1 MYLQKE
7 RKTIPKINIERKN
20 GEKHEKICKTL
31 PNEKKINSSLSSC
44 SLFRGQVK
52 PGDPGFVYD
61 VRVDV
66 STLICSMDSLA

>member
-1 MYLQKE
+1 MRCDAVAFRNTKRYIKL
-7 RKTIPKINIERKN
+7 I
-20 GEKHEKICKTL
+20 KTL
-31 PNEKKINSSLSSC
+31 SNQKNINSSLSSC

-66 STLICSMDSLA
+66 STLICSMNSLA